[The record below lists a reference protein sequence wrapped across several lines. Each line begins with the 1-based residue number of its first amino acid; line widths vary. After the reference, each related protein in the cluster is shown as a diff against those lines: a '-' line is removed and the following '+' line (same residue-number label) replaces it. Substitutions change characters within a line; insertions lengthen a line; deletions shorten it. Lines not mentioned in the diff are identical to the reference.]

1 MKLRTEVERI
11 PLKRKIGLGDKI
23 FMVGSCFTGN
33 IGGWLA
39 ESWLPVTINP
49 WGVLYNPASIAA
61 AVLRL
66 DDHLR
71 LDDEKISGFNDC
83 ESGGSVDYQ
92 FELVQN
98 KQNGLWC
105 SFDHHGIFDGKDPEA
120 VMQTLNY
127 NEGLASKAYAEA
139 DHVIV
144 TFGTSWVF
152 ERQGRVVANCHKF
165 PASEFTRRKM
175 SVDEIVETWS
185 KIIESRESRKSRES
199 SGSNPKHFV
208 FTVSP
213 IRHVAD
219 GLHGNELSKATLLLA
234 VDELCCKYPDQ
245 VEYLPSYELL
255 IDDLRDYRFYA
266 EDMVH
271 PSTTAVAAIKELVA
285 DTMMTP
291 DMLQYMR
298 DAEPIV
304 KAFAHRPNDPDS
316 PEHREFIIKTEAKR
330 QALMARL
337 MIND

>member
-1 MKLRTEVERI
+1 MKLRTEIERI
-11 PLKRKIGLGDKI
+11 PLKRKIDLGDGI

-66 DDHLR
+66 E
-71 LDDEKISGFNDC
+71 DETIKGFSD
-83 ESGGSVDYQ
+83 GQ

-127 NEGLASKAYAEA
+127 NEGLALKAYAEA

-152 ERQGRVVANCHKF
+152 ERQGKVVANCHKF
-165 PASEFTRRKM
+165 PASEFNRRKM
-175 SVDEIVETWS
+175 SVDEIVATWS

-199 SGSNPKHFV
+199 SGSSPKHWV

-234 VDELCCKYPDQ
+234 VDELCRRYPNQ

-291 DMLQYMR
+291 ELLQYMK

-304 KAFAHRPNDPDS
+304 KAFAHRPSDPNS

-330 QALMARL
+330 QALMKRL
-337 MIND
+337 MINDD

>member
-1 MKLRTEVERI
+1 MKLRTEIERI
-11 PLKRKIGLGDKI
+11 PLKRRIDLGDKI

-39 ESWLPVTINP
+39 ECWLPVTISP

-61 AVLRL
+61 ALTRVS
-66 DDHLR
+66 
-71 LDDEKISGFNDC
+71 KSSVASGN
-83 ESGGSVDYQ
+83 SGVQSSPFQ
-92 FELVQN
+92 LVQN

-120 VMQTLNY
+120 VMQTLVY
-127 NEGLASKAYAEA
+127 NEELARKAYAEA

-165 PASEFTRRKM
+165 PAAEFTRRRM
-175 SVDEIVETWS
+175 TVEEIVELWS
-185 KIIESRESRKSRES
+185 EIIS
-199 SGSNPKHFV
+199 SPKHFV

-234 VDELCCKYPDQ
+234 VDELCRRYPDQ
-245 VEYLPSYELL
+245 VEYLPAYELL
-255 IDDLRDYRFYA
+255 MDDLRDYRFYA

-271 PSTTAVAAIKELVA
+271 PSQTAVAAVKELVA
-285 DTMMTP
+285 DVLMTP
-291 DMLQYMR
+291 EMRQYMK

-304 KAFAHRPNDPDS
+304 KAFAHRPSDPNS

-330 QALMARL
+330 QNLLKRL
-337 MIND
+337 KI